1 MEVENGV
8 RGGGAGDGRRSK
20 GSWSPDEDARLVE
33 LVHRHGP
40 RNWSGISTAIP
51 GRSGKSCRLRWF
63 NQLSP
68 AVEHRPF
75 TAAEDATIVAAHAMY
90 GNKWAT
96 IARLLPGRTDN
107 SVKNHWNSTLRR
119 RRPSESTSQRSPSS
133 APNSSEQDVS
143 DSDSDSA
150 RKRRCQRGAF
160 MSAGQAPTDLQR
172 EPMTSLSLSP
182 PGRNESAAATAAAAG
197 GGGGA
202 KKQGSGWE
210 VEEMS
215 LLSIVREMI
224 AEEVRSYMSRARA

>member
-1 MEVENGV
+1 MEVEK
-8 RGGGAGDGRRSK
+8 GAGNGRRSK
-20 GSWSPDEDARLVE
+20 GSWSPEEDARLVE

-40 RNWSGISTAIP
+40 RNWSGISSAIP

-68 AVEHRPF
+68 TVQHRPF

-119 RRPSESTSQRSPSS
+119 RRPSESTSQPSLS
-133 APNSSEQDVS
+133 LSQNSSEQEVSES
-143 DSDSDSA
+143 DSESE
-150 RKRRCQRGAF
+150 RKRRCRREPAK
-160 MSAGQAPTDLQR
+160 SAGPAPTELQR

-182 PGRNESAAATAAAAG
+182 PGRNESVGGYG
-197 GGGGA
+197 GGGGGGV

>member
-1 MEVENGV
+1 MEVEK
-8 RGGGAGDGRRSK
+8 GAGNGRRSK
-20 GSWSPDEDARLVE
+20 GSWSPEEDARLVE

-40 RNWSGISTAIP
+40 RNWSGISSAIP
-51 GRSGKSCRLRWF
+51 G
-63 NQLSP
+63 LSP
-68 AVEHRPF
+68 TVQHRPF

-119 RRPSESTSQRSPSS
+119 RRPSESTSQPSLS
-133 APNSSEQDVS
+133 LSQNSSEQEVS
-143 DSDSDSA
+143 DSDSESE
-150 RKRRCQRGAF
+150 RKRRCRREPAK
-160 MSAGQAPTDLQR
+160 SAGPAPTELQR

-182 PGRNESAAATAAAAG
+182 PGRNESVGGYG
-197 GGGGA
+197 GGGGGGGV